1 MGLLS
6 ALKSTVR
13 VGDDAAAA
21 AAAAA
26 DDAAAAADDVA
37 SSSPSFEDDAFYK
50 RLVAD
55 VSARTAEQPARVAT
69 AGARSVSDS
78 TSSVAKLG
86 LGGGALYVG
95 NSQLNNYQ
103 QTQRQE
109 SREASFAE
117 YQDARQQIRD
127 NDNLSPEQ
135 KEERLKSLREAYN
148 AAIANTSNPEAEDG
162 GPLSFIKER
171 WSELDLTGKVISTVV
186 LLIVI
191 QSVLRRTQ

>member
-21 AAAAA
+21 AA
-26 DDAAAAADDVA
+26 DDAAAAADDAA
-37 SSSPSFEDDAFYK
+37 SSSPSFEDDPFYK
-50 RLVAD
+50 RLAAD

-109 SREASFAE
+109 SREQSFEE
-117 YQDARQQIRD
+117 YQAARQQIRD

-135 KEERLKSLREAYN
+135 KQQRLESIREAYDT
-148 AAIANTSNPEAEDG
+148 AVANPSSPEDG
-162 GPLSFIKER
+162 GPLSFITER
-171 WSELDLTGKVISTVV
+171 WSGLDLTGKVISTVV

>member
-13 VGDDAAAA
+13 VGDDAAAS
-21 AAAAA
+21 AA
-26 DDAAAAADDVA
+26 DDAAAAADDA
-37 SSSPSFEDDAFYK
+37 ASSSSSPSFEDDPFYK

-95 NSQLNNYQ
+95 NNQLNNYQ

-109 SREASFAE
+109 SREQSFEE
-117 YQDARQQIRD
+117 YQAARQQIRD

-135 KEERLKSLREAYN
+135 KQQRLESIREAYDT
-148 AAIANTSNPEAEDG
+148 AVRNPSSPEDG
-162 GPLSFIKER
+162 GPLSSITER
-171 WSELDLTGKVISTVV
+171 WSGLDLTGKVIGTVV